1 MPSILLT
8 GDCAPLMPG
17 MALHA
22 PDLHIEQR
30 PDGLPVRAALRPGPL
45 CVTLTDSG
53 GEIAAPT
60 KAAFFRGLSLLCQHC
75 TRGRTARR
83 RRRRL
88 RRWASCWT
96 ARATPCPPPAPCAP
110 SCAA

>member
-30 PDGLPVRAALRPGPL
+30 RAHQSGVFPRPVAAVPALARAAVPRA
-45 CVTLTDSG
+45 G
-53 GEIAAPT
+53 GVAV
-60 KAAFFRGLSLLCQHC
+60 
-75 TRGRTARR
+75 
-83 RRRRL
+83 
-88 RRWASCWT
+88 
-96 ARATPCPPPAPCAP
+96 
-110 SCAA
+110 

>member
-53 GEIAAPT
+53 GEIDAPT
-60 KAAFFRGLSLLCQHC
+60 KAL
-75 TRGRTARR
+75 
-83 RRRRL
+83 
-88 RRWASCWT
+88 
-96 ARATPCPPPAPCAP
+96 ARAAVPRAGGVAV
-110 SCAA
+110 